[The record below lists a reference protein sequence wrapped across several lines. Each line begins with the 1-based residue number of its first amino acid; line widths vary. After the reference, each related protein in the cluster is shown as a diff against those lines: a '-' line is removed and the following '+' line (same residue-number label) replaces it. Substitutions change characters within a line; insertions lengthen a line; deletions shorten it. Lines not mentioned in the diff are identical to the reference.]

1 MTFAYSCGIIIKSV
15 QVIRTRVK
23 RRAYVISTKE
33 RRKKGEK
40 HAREMHKKIGV
51 ASLFLSHRDP

>member
-23 RRAYVISTKE
+23 KRAYVISTKE
-33 RRKKGEK
+33 RRKKER
-40 HAREMHKKIGV
+40 RE
-51 ASLFLSHRDP
+51 AC